1 MVVGPHWQCITV
13 LATTSFAK
21 YHNEVALYDM
31 DLLMFVFWVNT
42 TANTMDKL
50 MAMP

>member
-13 LATTSFAK
+13 LETTSFAK
-21 YHNEVALYDM
+21 YHNEVALCDM
-31 DLLMFVFWVNT
+31 DFLMFVCFGEHK
-42 TANTMDKL
+42 ANTMDKL